1 MPLFA
6 LGTQCLFVISITF
19 GFQAEDGHIIFGD
32 VLSILDKVKT
42 RKFDDLTYTA

>member
-1 MPLFA
+1 MSLFT
-6 LGTQCLFVISITF
+6 LGTPCLFVISITF

-42 RKFDDLTYTA
+42 SKENLMT